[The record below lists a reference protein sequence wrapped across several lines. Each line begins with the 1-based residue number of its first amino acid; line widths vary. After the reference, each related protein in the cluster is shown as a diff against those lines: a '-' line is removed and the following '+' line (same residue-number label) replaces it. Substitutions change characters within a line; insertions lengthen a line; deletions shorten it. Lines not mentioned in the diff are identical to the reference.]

1 MLGPSLQE
9 QLDKPSQDS
18 TESPKQTLP
27 ILDHDPS
34 SQLILSDSPDRILSA
49 PARPV
54 PGCRVG
60 ITPTVL
66 LHLSSISPPVSH
78 QKQGDTVGLQQPN
91 SASESFA
98 MIMVPAGVVSRHLPS
113 VNAAYPAT
121 WSWCHVSKISASCF
135 DFDGSDSQAPASV
148 LVFGPMAMS
157 VWHVFLFLNRKRFS
171 AGLILSGPGT
181 MP

>member
-9 QLDKPSQDS
+9 QLDNPSQDS

-27 ILDHDPS
+27 ILGHDPS
-34 SQLILSDSPDRILSA
+34 SQLILSDLPDRILSA

-60 ITPTVL
+60 IAPTVL

-91 SASESFA
+91 SASESLA

-121 WSWCHVSKISASCF
+121 WFWCHASKISASCF
-135 DFDGSDSQAPASV
+135 DLTGQTARPLRRFFFFWPHGNE
-148 LVFGPMAMS
+148 GMAC
-157 VWHVFLFLNRKRFS
+157 FPFPEQEP
-171 AGLILSGPGT
+171 ILSGPD
-181 MP
+181 P